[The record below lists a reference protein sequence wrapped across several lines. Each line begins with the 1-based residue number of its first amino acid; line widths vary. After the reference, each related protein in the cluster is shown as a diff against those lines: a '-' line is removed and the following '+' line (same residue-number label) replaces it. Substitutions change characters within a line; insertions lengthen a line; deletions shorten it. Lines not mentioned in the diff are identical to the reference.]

1 METETWSTSHILT
14 TAAPFAVIPVLGS
27 SVIGACIFGLLI
39 GSVLGYLCRLQVN
52 KTSSKETGPVVPSPS
67 HNFPVYED
75 VELNE
80 TAAIK
85 VSQNVA
91 YGEVSQA
98 VVI

>member
-1 METETWSTSHILT
+1 MA
-14 TAAPFAVIPVLGS
+14 TAAPFAVISVLAS
-27 SVIGACIFGLLI
+27 SIIGACIFGLII
-39 GSVLGYLCRLQVN
+39 GYVLGYLCRLQVN
-52 KTSSKETGPVVPSPS
+52 KVSSKETGPVVPSPS
-67 HNFPVYED
+67 HNIPVYEE

-80 TAAIK
+80 TAELK

>member
-1 METETWSTSHILT
+1 MTA
-14 TAAPFAVIPVLGS
+14 AAPFAVIPVLAS
-27 SVIGACIFGLLI
+27 SIIGACIFGLII

-52 KTSSKETGPVVPSPS
+52 KISSKETGPVVPSQS

-80 TAAIK
+80 TATIT

>member
-1 METETWSTSHILT
+1 MT
-14 TAAPFAVIPVLGS
+14 TAAPFAVISVLAS
-27 SVIGACIFGLLI
+27 STIGACIFGLII
-39 GSVLGYLCRLQVN
+39 GSVLGYLCRLQGN
-52 KTSSKETGPVVPSPS
+52 KISSKETSPLVPSPS

-75 VELNE
+75 VELIE
-80 TAAIK
+80 MAAIK